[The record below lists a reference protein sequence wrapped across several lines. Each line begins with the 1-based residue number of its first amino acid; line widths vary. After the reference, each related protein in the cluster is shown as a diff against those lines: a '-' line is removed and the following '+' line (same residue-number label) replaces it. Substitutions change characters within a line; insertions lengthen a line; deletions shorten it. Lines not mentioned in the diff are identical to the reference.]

1 VELVTSTV
9 ANIRGGLA
17 TQLKVGSLYT
27 HSTWPGIPTKP
38 CVIVQ
43 RCEPEF
49 DQTLGPSTVVRY
61 SVELAVLCLAT
72 ALIDAQVE
80 LDTYLSPTGTASLHA
95 AIQADPT
102 LGGVADSL
110 LDRAGPRRGRN
121 VSQWPGR
128 DRRHCGRGGLE
139 QLMHRVTSLGL
150 TYPTNPDAPRD
161 EWVWK
166 RAETGDEVDDI
177 PAGSLPWLLDGGY
190 VEVVTAPSR
199 WPAAAAPTPEPA
211 VPAPDPVPAL
221 DVQAVADSLLQQA
234 GGV

>member
-1 VELVTSTV
+1 MELVTSTV

-102 LGGVADSL
+102 LGGVADSSWIVRVR
-110 LDRAGPRRGRN
+110 DAGEMSANGQD
-121 VSQWPGR
+121 VIGAI
-128 DRRHCGRGGLE
+128 
-139 QLMHRVTSLGL
+139 V
-150 TYPTNPDAPRD
+150 DA
-161 EWVWK
+161 EVW
-166 RAETGDEVDDI
+166 
-177 PAGSLPWLLDGGY
+177 S
-190 VEVVTAPSR
+190 S
-199 WPAAAAPTPEPA
+199 
-211 VPAPDPVPAL
+211 
-221 DVQAVADSLLQQA
+221 
-234 GGV
+234 